1 MNEFVHTTLGFCFW
15 DIPALIVLI
24 AMIVVLVLHIIKQK
38 RREKEFE
45 DELSEKTA
53 NQTKYSS
60 RTRNV

>member
-24 AMIVVLVLHIIKQK
+24 AIIVVFVVHVIRQN

-45 DELSEKTA
+45 DELSERSAKNTVG
-53 NQTKYSS
+53 NKD
-60 RTRNV
+60 NI